1 MAETHTPPDQE
12 APPGVPRWVK
22 VFGIVFIVLIL
33 VLVIL
38 HLTGNGLG
46 NLHGALRA
54 VEFSV

>member
-1 MAETHTPPDQE
+1 MAETPTTPDPD

-22 VFGIVFIVLIL
+22 VFGIVVL
-33 VLVIL
+33 VLVLVFVIL

-46 NLHGALRA
+46 NLHGAFRA